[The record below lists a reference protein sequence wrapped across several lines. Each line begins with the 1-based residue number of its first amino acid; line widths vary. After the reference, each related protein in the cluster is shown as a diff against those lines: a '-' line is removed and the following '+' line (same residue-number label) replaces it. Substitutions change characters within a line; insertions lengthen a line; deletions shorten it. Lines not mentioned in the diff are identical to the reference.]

1 MAKEVVIFDVETN
14 GLKGSSALSIS
25 AIKLRIDNDLER
37 WEKVG
42 EYNRFYFRNPGEEVN
57 YGAVNVNGLTD
68 EVIREKRSP
77 EIYPKYFLEDVDSF
91 EDFCRGVE
99 HFVAHNIK
107 FDESFIPFKLRK
119 KFDTMIENIDIV
131 RVSWNDKTNSYKW
144 PKLIECA
151 NYYKVPFDDVNFHES
166 LYDVYITGRILYRMS
181 RYHKTK
187 ERLKKFLT

>member
-1 MAKEVVIFDVETN
+1 MAKEIVIFDVESN
-14 GLKGSSALSIS
+14 GMKGSSVLSIS
-25 AIKLRIDNDLER
+25 AIKLRVDDNLET
-37 WEKVG
+37 WEKLG
-42 EYNRFYFRNPGEEVN
+42 EYNRFYFRNPGEEIN

-68 EVIREKRSP
+68 EVIREKRSAK
-77 EIYPKYFLEDVDSF
+77 IYPMHFLEDIRSF
-91 EDFCRGVE
+91 EEFCSGVE

-107 FDESFIPFKLRK
+107 FDESFIPFKLVK
-119 KFDTMIENIDIV
+119 KFDTMIENVDIV
-131 RVSWNDKTNSYKW
+131 RVSWNSKTNSYKW

-151 NYYKVPFDDVNFHES
+151 NYYKVPFDDANFHES